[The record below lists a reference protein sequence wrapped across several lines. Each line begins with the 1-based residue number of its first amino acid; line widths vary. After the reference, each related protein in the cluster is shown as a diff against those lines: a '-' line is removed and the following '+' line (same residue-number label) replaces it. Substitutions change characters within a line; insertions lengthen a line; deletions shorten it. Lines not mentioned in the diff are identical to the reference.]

1 MKFEH
6 QIIPLGNTGK
16 NYFTLKPRYKKSQ
29 DFPCRAI
36 VTDIRGN
43 FYNFLKRPYKKG
55 ERLYVFFEG
64 SSLFIIK
71 DEVNNKVYFYDKFSA
86 GSLDKFQLIF
96 DLCTDFEDICESI
109 NDLNVL
115 AIHNRNYKGT
125 GKFQKIKIRYEKLK
139 RRTKDYSPHNR
150 KLLDSINQFIQDV
163 DKITSENKSENYNT
177 EKVSFEH
184 IIEKQKDVKENFLF
198 TMSKQVLELERLGG
212 EYLQTESWTE
222 WREALKD
229 WKDFFNRMTLEDHKQ
244 TENIYLNEFKR
255 LFELRKISQFD
266 YKTEEKKKTILSNSV
281 SRLIYEVS
289 KIFGVEHDSVINSFK
304 KVYKV
309 KSKEQVFEALINDL
323 IEN

>member
-1 MKFEH
+1 M
-6 QIIPLGNTGK
+6 
-16 NYFTLKPRYKKSQ
+16 Y
-29 DFPCRAI
+29 
-36 VTDIRGN
+36 
-43 FYNFLKRPYKKG
+43 
-55 ERLYVFFEG
+55 
-64 SSLFIIK
+64 
-71 DEVNNKVYFYDKFSA
+71 
-86 GSLDKFQLIF
+86 
-96 DLCTDFEDICESI
+96 
-109 NDLNVL
+109 
-115 AIHNRNYKGT
+115 
-125 GKFQKIKIRYEKLK
+125 
-139 RRTKDYSPHNR
+139 
-150 KLLDSINQFIQDV
+150 
-163 DKITSENKSENYNT
+163 
-177 EKVSFEH
+177 
-184 IIEKQKDVKENFLF
+184 
-198 TMSKQVLELERLGG
+198 SKQ
-212 EYLQTESWTE
+212 ESWTE